1 MTPAWADRLLPADAA
16 LLARCFPDGRA
27 DLGGSLLRALRLDR
41 VGPACSL
48 RLDLPGDGPESTQAH
63 LGMLAVADV
72 ELAGGALPQR
82 VDVEI
87 TDRPGHRVAVV
98 VTGASLRLT
107 LTCAEVLR
115 FGRVSAHDTPPGAV
129 DDGPHRFVGKLD
141 QRLHRVVPGPED
153 ENYHARF

>member
-16 LLARCFPDGRA
+16 LLARCFPGGRA
-27 DLGGSLLRALRLDR
+27 GLSGSLLRSVRLDR

-48 RLDLPGDGPESTQAH
+48 RLDLPGDGPEHTQAH

-87 TDRPGHRVAVV
+87 TDLPGRRVAVV
-98 VTGASLRLT
+98 VAGGGLRLS

-115 FGRVSAHDTPPGAV
+115 FGRVSDHDTPPGAV
-129 DDGPHRFVGKLD
+129 DDGPHRFVGRLD